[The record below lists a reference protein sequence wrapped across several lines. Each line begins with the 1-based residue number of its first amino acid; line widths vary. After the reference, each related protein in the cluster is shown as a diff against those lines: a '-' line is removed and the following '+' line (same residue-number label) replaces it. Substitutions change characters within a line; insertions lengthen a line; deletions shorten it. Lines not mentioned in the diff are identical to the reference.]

1 MQIYN
6 EQEGTGQSN
15 MRKHEPGNVGIKSCA
30 QDDEKFKDRH
40 NDKWNKVSGDPR
52 ERSNSANLEICG
64 KKKQQT
70 TTKASLRDFIFE
82 NKAKLIQMQVVE
94 RTRFQPK

>member
-1 MQIYN
+1 MIIHVQIYN

-64 KKKQQT
+64 KKKT
-70 TTKASLRDFIFE
+70 ANN
-82 NKAKLIQMQVVE
+82 NKSKPEGLY
-94 RTRFQPK
+94 F